1 MQGAPGLRVAIVGA
15 GPAGAALATLLTLD
29 GHDVVLF
36 DDERR
41 PELVVGESL
50 IPAGIPPLRRLGVEA
65 AVAAIGMAKPGATL
79 TWSPTHRF
87 AFRFERYRKWMVPYA
102 YNVPRRE
109 FDRVLLDRAEA
120 VGARR
125 VTLRAGL
132 ARGTAGDGPEIVLGA
147 DAATATGWPAPDLV
161 VDATGR
167 ARASARL
174 LEIPATTGPRNDV
187 AHFAHFEAYTWTDE
201 PGQVLIDRLDGGWS
215 WRIPL
220 NERVSIGVV
229 LNRDAAAR
237 RGATPEARLAAAIAG
252 HPALAATTA
261 GARQVTSVAT
271 YSNYQLIS
279 TRGIGRGWAAIGD
292 AFGFVDPMLSPG
304 VMVALRSAEMVSA
317 CLQPWRASRRA
328 SDPAALA
335 LALRPYARELTALL
349 GSWMEL
355 VSYLYDGR
363 MLALFRAGSDMMAER
378 GGRLAQALQDHIEA
392 NIAGLASG
400 TSITSRYSLGL
411 LRFLGR
417 HGLRGVAP
425 EALAIQ

>member
-1 MQGAPGLRVAIVGA
+1 MASGLRVAIVGA
-15 GPAGAALATLLTLD
+15 GPAGAALATLLAQD

-50 IPAGIPPLRRLGVEA
+50 IPAGIPPLRRLGVED
-65 AVAAIGMAKPGATL
+65 AVRAIGMAKPGATL
-79 TWSPTHRF
+79 TWSPQHRF
-87 AFRFERYRKWMVPYA
+87 AFRFARYAKWMVPYA

-109 FDRVLLDRAEA
+109 FDAALLARAEA

-125 VTLRAGL
+125 VTMHARL
-132 ARGTAGDGPEIVLGA
+132 ARATSADGAELVPDPEAVA
-147 DAATATGWPAPDLV
+147 ATGWAAPDLV

-167 ARASARL
+167 ARVSARL

-187 AHFAHFEAYTWTDE
+187 AHFAHYEGYAWSEE

-220 NERVSIGVV
+220 NDRVSAGVV
-229 LNRDAAAR
+229 LNRATAAR
-237 RGATPEARLAAAIAG
+237 LGATPEARLEAAIAA
-252 HPALAATTA
+252 HPPLAATLA
-261 GARQVTSVAT
+261 GARRTTDVAT
-271 YSNYQLIS
+271 YSNYQLIA
-279 TRGIGRGWAAIGD
+279 TRGIGPGWAAIGD

-304 VMVALRSAEMVSA
+304 VMVALRSAELLA
-317 CLQPWRASRRA
+317 DRLAPWRRSRDGA
-328 SDPAALA
+328 DPAALA
-335 LALRPYARELTALL
+335 AAMAPYARELTALL
-349 GSWMEL
+349 RSWMEL
-355 VSYLYDGR
+355 VGYLYDGR
-363 MLALFRAGSDMMAER
+363 MLALFRAGNDMMAER
-378 GGRLAQALQDHIEA
+378 GGRMAQALQDHIEA

-417 HGLRGVAP
+417 HGLRGVSP
-425 EALAIQ
+425 DALAIQ

>member
-1 MQGAPGLRVAIVGA
+1 MGNANGLRVAIVGA
-15 GPAGAALATLLTLD
+15 GPSGAALATLLVQD

-36 DDERR
+36 DDGKR
-41 PELVVGESL
+41 PEIVVGESL
-50 IPAGIPPLRRLGVEA
+50 IPAGIPSLRRLGVEES
-65 AVAAIGMAKPGATL
+65 VAAIGMHKPGATL

-87 AFRFERYRKWMVPYA
+87 SFRFARYQKWMVPYA

-109 FDRVLLDRAEA
+109 FDAVLLARAEA

-125 VTLRAGL
+125 VTMRAGL
-132 ARGTAGDGPEIVLGA
+132 ARGSA
-147 DAATATGWPAPDLV
+147 DAELVLAPEAVAATGWPAPDLV

-167 ARASARL
+167 ARVSARL

-187 AHFAHFEAYTWTDE
+187 AHFAHYENYAWDAE
-201 PGQVLIDRLDGGWS
+201 PGQVLIDRLEGGWS

-220 NERVSIGVV
+220 NERLSLGVV
-229 LNRDAAAR
+229 LNRAAAGQL
-237 RGATPEARLAAAIAG
+237 GATPEERLAAAIAS
-252 HPALAATTA
+252 HPVLAATVA
-261 GARQVTSVAT
+261 DARRMSAVAT

-279 TRGIGRGWAAIGD
+279 TRGIGPGWAAVGD

-304 VMVALRSAEMVSA
+304 VMVALRSAEMLAGCLAPFRGPRSGADAVTLAKA
-317 CLQPWRASRRA
+317 CE
-328 SDPAALA
+328 
-335 LALRPYARELTALL
+335 PYALELTSLL
-349 GSWMEL
+349 AAWMEL

-378 GGRLAQALQDHIEA
+378 GGRFAQVVQDHIEA

-417 HGLRGVAP
+417 HGLRGVSP
-425 EALAIQ
+425 GTLAIQ